1 MESTWPKECTNKSWP
16 SIQVTGLF
24 IATTRGWLKKTRTR
38 SNSIPAIRRFRF
50 RSTSTPKAAIACC
63 NKAIRSWRSFSW
75 PMRKKR
81 CRSVGNSTSD
91 SPNQNLRNLW
101 TKRDV
106 MNLTTNYLG
115 MVLKNPLVVSSSPLS
130 HTVDSIRRL
139 EDAGAAAVVMHS
151 LFEEQIGFDSY
162 YIDYH
167 LTQGIDSYAE
177 SISYFP
183 DMQSYN
189 VGPDQ
194 YLNLLRR
201 AKEAVDVP
209 IIGSLNGASVGGW
222 TDYATMIE
230 EAGADALELNV
241 YYLPTSTEIT
251 GFEVEALYL
260 DILAAVRQAVTIPVA
275 VKLSPFFSS
284 TANMA
289 NRLVAQGADGLVLFN
304 RFYQPD
310 FDLENLEVT
319 PRLVLSNSNELRLPL
334 RWVAILFGRLKADL
348 AITSGIHTSQD
359 VIKGLMAGAKVT
371 MMASELLQNGLR
383 RIPQVLTE
391 IVSWLEERS

>member
-1 MESTWPKECTNKSWP
+1 
-16 SIQVTGLF
+16 
-24 IATTRGWLKKTRTR
+24 
-38 SNSIPAIRRFRF
+38 
-50 RSTSTPKAAIACC
+50 
-63 NKAIRSWRSFSW
+63 
-75 PMRKKR
+75 
-81 CRSVGNSTSD
+81 
-91 SPNQNLRNLW
+91 
-101 TKRDV
+101 
-106 MNLTTNYLG
+106 MNLSTNYLG
-115 MVLKNPLVVSSSPLS
+115 MTLKNPVVASSSPLS

-139 EDAGAAAVVMHS
+139 EDAGAAAVVMYS

-189 VGPDQ
+189 VGPDE
-194 YLNLLRR
+194 YMNLIRR
-201 AKEAVDVP
+201 AKDAVDIP

-222 TDYATMIE
+222 TDYAALIE

-241 YYLPTSTEIT
+241 YYLPANPEVT
-251 GFEVEALYL
+251 GIEVETLYL
-260 DILAAVRQAVTIPVA
+260 DILSAVRQAVTIPLA

-284 TANMA
+284 IANMA
-289 NRLVAQGADGLVLFN
+289 GRLADHGADGLVLFD

-310 FDLENLEVT
+310 FDLENLEVA

-334 RWVAILFGRLKADL
+334 RWVAILYGRLSVDF

-359 VIKGLMAGAKVT
+359 VIKGLMAGANVT
-371 MMASELLQNGLR
+371 MMASELLQNGVR
-383 RIPQVLTE
+383 RIGQVLNELVAWLTE
-391 IVSWLEERS
+391 HEYQSVMQMIGAMSQKHCAEPAAFERANYMKMLQSYRPLN